1 MKVLQQL
8 VGRGN
13 TVAAIEHN
21 LEVIKEADYTIDLGS
36 EGGAALGYI
45 CAGNPWEIIRHLY
58 LDNHCFVQ
66 KFIYSVKF
74 IKLF

>member
-21 LEVIKEADYTIDLGS
+21 LEVIKGADYTIDLGS

-45 CAGNPWEIIRHLY
+45 
-58 LDNHCFVQ
+58 
-66 KFIYSVKF
+66 
-74 IKLF
+74 